1 LAAVVVEFTLTLA
14 EEVADLAVVLAAK
27 KVVVVLVEQG
37 LQDKGLMVDLM
48 DQEVALL
55 LLVQVV
61 VALVQSVNLLLWVQQ
76 LLALE
81 AQDY

>member
-1 LAAVVVEFTLTLA
+1 LVVVAVEFTLTLA